1 MVIREGHHMR
11 TSDAGA
17 DEAITVLIA
26 DDHTLLSESLRT
38 VLDAEPDITTVGVAA
53 TLRETEEM
61 LTRTTPD
68 VLVLDHR
75 MPDGEGIPAIAS
87 FKRRHPDTAIVVV
100 TASAADQTLL
110 SAIEAGA
117 AGFVSKTDGLTELT
131 ASVRSAALGEAVIS
145 HELLSGLLTRLK
157 HRRTPS
163 APTLTA
169 RESEVL
175 QLVGQGMTNA
185 EIAREL
191 VVSVNTARNHIAN
204 ISTKL
209 GARSKLETLVIATRQ
224 GLLPAGH
231 DGA

>member
-1 MVIREGHHMR
+1 MR

-17 DEAITVLIA
+17 GEVISVLIA

-38 VLDAEPDITTVGVAA
+38 ALDAEPDITTVGVAG
-53 TLRETEEM
+53 TLRETQEM
-61 LTRTTPD
+61 LTRTAPD

-75 MPDGEGIPAIAS
+75 MPDGEGISAIAS

-100 TASAADQTLL
+100 TASAGDQILL
-110 SAIEAGA
+110 RAIEAGA

-131 ASVRSAALGEAVIS
+131 SSVRSAALGEAVIS
-145 HELLSGLLTRLK
+145 HELLAGLLTRLK
-157 HRRTPS
+157 HRRTHPR
-163 APTLTA
+163 PGLTA

-175 QLVGQGMTNA
+175 QLVGRGMTNA

-191 VVSVNTARNHIAN
+191 VVSVNTVRNHIAN

-224 GLLPAGH
+224 GILDTGL
-231 DGA
+231 DDF

>member
-1 MVIREGHHMR
+1 MR
-11 TSDAGA
+11 TSDADA
-17 DEAITVLIA
+17 DAGEAITVLIA
-26 DDHTLLSESLRT
+26 DDHALLSESLRT
-38 VLDAEPDITTVGVAA
+38 VLDAEPGITTVGVAG

-61 LTRTTPD
+61 LSRTAPD

-75 MPDGEGIPAIAS
+75 MPDGEGILAIAR

-100 TASAADQTLL
+100 TASAGDHTLL

-117 AGFVSKTDGLTELT
+117 AGFVSKTNGLTELT
-131 ASVRSAALGEAVIS
+131 SAVRSAALGEAVIS

-157 HRRTPS
+157 HGRTQARPV
-163 APTLTA
+163 LTA

-175 QLVGQGMTNA
+175 QLVGRGMTNA
-185 EIAREL
+185 EIAGEL
-191 VVSVNTARNHIAN
+191 VVSVNTVRNHIAN

-224 GLLPAGH
+224 GLLTTGQ
-231 DGA
+231 GEL